1 MKAVISVVGKD
12 RTGILAFVSN
22 ECLDYGANIVDVSQT
37 VLQDVFNM
45 FMIVEINKNTDGFV
59 EFVNHMEEKGK
70 SNNLVI
76 HVMHE
81 DIFNA
86 MHTI

>member
-1 MKAVISVVGKD
+1 MRAIISVVGKD
-12 RTGILAFVSN
+12 RPGILAIVSK
-22 ECLDYGANIVDVSQT
+22 ECAQNNVNIIDVSQK
-37 VLQDVFNM
+37 VLENM
-45 FMIVEINKNTDGFV
+45 FTMIMVVETDSNTEEFNKFVKDMDDIGNKNTL
-59 EFVNHMEEKGK
+59 K
-70 SNNLVI
+70 I

>member
-1 MKAVISVVGKD
+1 MRAVISVVGKD
-12 RTGILAFVSN
+12 RTGILAFVATKCY
-22 ECLDYGANIVDVSQT
+22 ERNINIIDVTQKVMDSFFT
-37 VLQDVFNM
+37 M
-45 FMIVEINKNTDGFV
+45 IMIVEMPEECDVNTFSELKKAG
-59 EFVNHMEEKGK
+59 EEQG
-70 SNNLVI
+70 LQI

>member
-1 MKAVISVVGKD
+1 MRAIISVVGKD
-12 RTGILAFVSN
+12 KPGILAFVATKCAEN
-22 ECLDYGANIVDVSQT
+22 NVNIVDVSQT
-37 VLQDVFNM
+37 VLGDM
-45 FMIVEINKNTDGFV
+45 FTMMMVSEVDNNIFH
-59 EFVNHMEEKGK
+59 EFVSLMEIEGK
-70 SNNLVI
+70 KQGLVI